1 MLSWINFTKNC
12 WLGVLSRQNK
22 MIIDIFVYLILF
34 SALTAVLL
42 GWWFYRR
49 VRLNRWQSLNLKIL
63 QIRIPRANEDHND
76 PLKEIN
82 LTEQLF
88 NSLSSINAPFVFELA
103 VRNIGEEIG
112 FFLAVPRRHLDFAKR
127 TIQGLFLD
135 ARVEETP
142 DYTIFQPQGVA
153 VAGYLQ
159 TEKSDLLPITTYQ
172 EAQAD
177 IFGPILST
185 LSRIRE
191 ADEGASLQLVVR
203 PVDKKVKK
211 DFLFA
216 LDQLKKGVKFSRV
229 ASLGELSAKNV
240 YKILADAFKNKD
252 KDEPSAP
259 SAETEEMIK
268 AVSLK
273 MAKPLFMINARVIT
287 SSLEQSRADALFL
300 ALSGSLTKF
309 ASPIRNNF
317 KLYKPKKIKPLIF
330 DYVFREFN
338 KKQRLVLNTEEM
350 ASIFHLPTA
359 TTDIPNVTWLR
370 AKEAAPPEKI
380 PTEGLKLGQS
390 VFRGSTRD
398 IRITDDD
405 RRRHLYIVGQT
416 GTGKS
421 TLINNLVIQDMQAG
435 RGLCLIDPHGDL
447 VDKVLTFVPKERLDD
462 IIIFDPGDRERPLG
476 LNMLE
481 FDFSKPEEK
490 TFIINE
496 FLAIFNQLFD
506 KAALGP
512 MFERYMRGA
521 INLLMDDMAN
531 EPATIVDIPRV
542 FTDEEFR
549 KRKLARSTNPQV
561 IDFWTKEVTK
571 TTGDQGLGNFA
582 PYISSKFDGF
592 ISNDYIRPII
602 GQVKSSFDFRK
613 AMDEGKIILVNLSKG
628 KVGDISSSLLG
639 MVIVGKILKAA
650 LSRADMDERSRRDF
664 YLYIDEFQNYTTDSI
679 AVILSE
685 ARKYRL
691 NLIVAHQ
698 FIAQLKDNIR
708 EAVFGN
714 VGNLVSF
721 RVGVQDAEFL
731 VKHFSPVFN
740 EKDLIAV
747 ENLNAYAKIL
757 VSGEPTL
764 PFNIRIAWATG
775 GAEQIKDGLKE
786 LSRLRFG
793 QDLALVEED
802 IRGRLLK

>member
-1 MLSWINFTKNC
+1 MVID
-12 WLGVLSRQNK
+12 LGSLL
-22 MIIDIFVYLILF
+22 IIIF
-34 SALTAVLL
+34 ALGAVAV
-42 GWWFYRR
+42 GWWLYRR
-49 VRLNRWQSLNLKIL
+49 ARLNRWQSLNLKIL
-63 QIRIPRANEDHND
+63 QIRIPRSAEDKGD

-112 FFLAVPRRHLDFAKR
+112 FFLAVPRKHLDFAKR

-135 ARVEETP
+135 AKVEETP

-153 VAGYLQ
+153 VAGFVQ
-159 TEKSDLLPITTYQ
+159 TDKSYLLPITTYQ
-172 EAQAD
+172 EAGAD

-185 LSRIRE
+185 LSRIKE
-191 ADEGASLQLVVR
+191 SDEGVSLQLIVK

-211 DFLFA
+211 DFTFA

-229 ASLGELSAKNV
+229 ATSGELSVKNIYKTVSDSAK
-240 YKILADAFKNKD
+240 DNKD
-252 KDEPSAP
+252 EADQFKGP

-268 AVSLK
+268 AVSSK
-273 MAKPLFMINARVIT
+273 VSKPLFMVNVRIVT
-287 SSLEQSRADALFL
+287 SSLELSRAEDLFL
-300 ALSGSLTKF
+300 ALSSSLTKF
-309 ASPIRNNF
+309 SSPLRNSL
-317 KLYKPKKIKPLIF
+317 KVIKPKKIKPLIF

-338 KKQRLVLNTEEM
+338 KKQKIVLNTEEM
-350 ASIFHLPTA
+350 ASLFHLPTA
-359 TTDIPNVTWLR
+359 TSDIPNVTWLKS
-370 AKEAAPPEKI
+370 KEAPPPEKV
-380 PTEGLKLGQS
+380 PATGLRLGQS
-390 VFRGSTRD
+390 IFRGSTRD
-398 IRITDDD
+398 IRITEED

-421 TLINNLVIQDMQAG
+421 TMINNLVIQDMQNG
-435 RGLCLIDPHGDL
+435 KGLCLIDPHGDL

-462 IIIFDPGDRERPLG
+462 IVIFEPGDRQRPLG

-481 FDFSKPEEK
+481 YDLAHPEEK

-521 INLLMDDMAN
+521 LNLLMDDMVN

-549 KRKLARSTNPQV
+549 KRKIARSKNPQV
-561 IDFWTKEVTK
+561 IDFWTKEVAK
-571 TTGDQGLGNFA
+571 TTGDQSLGNFA

-592 ISNDYIRPII
+592 IANDYIRPII
-602 GQVKSSFDFRK
+602 GQTKSSFDFRR

-639 MVIVGKILKAA
+639 MVVVGKILKAA
-650 LSRADMDERSRRDF
+650 LSRSDMDENSRRDF

-685 ARKYRL
+685 ARKYHL

-721 RVGVQDAEFL
+721 RVGVQDAETL
-731 VKHFSPVFN
+731 VKHFSPVFS
-740 EKDLIAV
+740 EKDLIGI

-757 VSGEPTL
+757 VAGEPSS
-764 PFNIRIAWATG
+764 PFNIKINWAVG
-775 GAEQIKDGLKE
+775 GAQEIKEGLKE
-786 LSRLRFG
+786 LSRLRYG
-793 QDLALVEED
+793 QDLSVVEED
-802 IRGRLLK
+802 IKRRLIS